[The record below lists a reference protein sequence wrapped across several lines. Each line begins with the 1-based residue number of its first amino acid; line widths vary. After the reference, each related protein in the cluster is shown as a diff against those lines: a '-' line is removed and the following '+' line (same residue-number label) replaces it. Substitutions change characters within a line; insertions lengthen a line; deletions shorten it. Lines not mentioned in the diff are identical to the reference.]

1 MAQETHQSKPKR
13 GKKKILLALA
23 LVLVVVGGVLGF
35 LFYAPSN
42 AQISIKDPPQ
52 QPYDTNIQAIFVT
65 FTRIEIH
72 SANAGNASGWH
83 TITTSATVN
92 LFTVLNAS
100 KVLGK
105 ASLPVGRYTELRFNV
120 SAVIVTISGINVT
133 FTIPNG
139 SLKIPIT
146 GSGAQAYGALTI
158 NIMLDLSF
166 KNSEILNNPTLKLNP
181 VATAEVA

>member
-1 MAQETHQSKPKR
+1 MPKS
-13 GKKKILLALA
+13 GKKKIMLA
-23 LVLVVVGGVLGF
+23 LVLILVVVGGIVGF

-42 AQISIKDPPQ
+42 AQISIRDPPQ
-52 QPYDTNIQAIFVT
+52 QPYDSSIKAIYVT
-65 FTRIEIH
+65 FTSIEIH

-83 TITTSATVN
+83 TIIASATVN
-92 LFTVLNAS
+92 LFTVLNVS

-105 ASLPVGRYTELRFNV
+105 ASLPAGRYTELRFNV

-133 FTIPNG
+133 FTIPSG

-146 GSGAQAYGALTI
+146 SAGAQAYGALTV
-158 NIMLDLSF
+158 NIVLDLSF

-181 VATAEVA
+181 FATAEVA